1 MEKERKERF
10 RIRFLAHY
18 PRLCRIAYG
27 YVSDTN
33 DAEDI
38 VQELFIH
45 VWNKDKDSLTET
57 EFAAYM
63 TVAVKHR
70 CINFLRKKQDD
81 TVSIEEHPV
90 VADSLSEEDTE
101 DSVVSREKHL
111 QAALATLPPKC
122 RDIFLLAK
130 LKGMKYKEIA
140 EQLAVSEKTVENQ
153 MSKAIRL
160 LRDYAAT
167 CPPMLITYVFLFIT
181 TIQNYIHK

>member
-1 MEKERKERF
+1 MDKERKERF
-10 RIRFLAHY
+10 KARFLAHY

-27 YVSDTN
+27 YVSDSD

-45 VWNKDKDSLTET
+45 VWDKDKDSLTDS

-63 TVAVKHR
+63 TVAIKHR
-70 CINFLRKKQDD
+70 CINFLRKRQED
-81 TVSIEEHPV
+81 TVSIEDNPG
-90 VADSLSEEDTE
+90 VASNLPDEETE
-101 DSVVSREKHL
+101 DESSKEKRL

-130 LKGMKYKEIA
+130 LKGMKYREIA

-153 MSKAIRL
+153 MSKAIS
-160 LRDYAAT
+160 LRAIDPT
-167 CPPMLITYVFLFIT
+167 QLTLS
-181 TIQNYIHK
+181 K